1 MAQANSAANA
11 LGGLGKFTE
20 LRQRLLFVLLA
31 LVVYRVGSYIPVP
44 GVNPQ
49 RMLELMDNQKGT
61 IVDMFNMF
69 SGGALHRF
77 SLFALNVVPYIS
89 ASIIVQ
95 LSGQIYGPW
104 KALRN
109 EGESGRRKLT
119 QYSRLFAV
127 VLAVVQ
133 SFGIAS
139 ALQKQGVAYDQ
150 GIGFV
155 LTAVVALTTGT
166 IFLMW
171 LGEQITERGIGNGV
185 SLIIFA
191 GIVSGLPS
199 AVINT
204 LGQVSSGDISILA
217 ILLIIVLV
225 FGVTFFVVFME
236 RGLRKI
242 TVNYARRQGGR
253 QGYMNQSSHL
263 PLKLNMAGVIPPIFA
278 SSLILFPSTI
288 STWLSSANANAQ
300 GWQGTLSRTLQSV
313 ANALAPAQPLHM
325 LLYGIMIIG
334 FAFFYTALVFNSQ
347 ETAENLKKSGALIP
361 GIRPGKAT
369 GEYIDG
375 VMTRLTLIGALY
387 LVLVCLMPEV
397 LRAWLKVPFYFG
409 GTSLLIVVV
418 VVMDFTSQIQAHLMS
433 HQYEG
438 LMKKANLKGS
448 GRGGLARS

>member
-1 MAQANSAANA
+1 LAQANSAVSA

-31 LVVYRVGSYIPVP
+31 LIVYRVGSFIPVP
-44 GVNPQ
+44 GVDPQ
-49 RMLELMDNQKGT
+49 AMLQLMESQKGT

-69 SGGALHRF
+69 SGGALNRF

-95 LSGQIYGPW
+95 LAGQIYGPW
-104 KALRN
+104 KALKN

-204 LGQVSSGDISILA
+204 LQQVSSGDIGVGA
-217 ILLIIVLV
+217 IFLIAVLV
-225 FGVTFFVVFME
+225 LGVTYFVVFME

-288 STWLSSANANAQ
+288 STWLSSANSTAE
-300 GWQGTLSRTLQSV
+300 GWQGMVSRSLQSV

-325 LLYGIMIIG
+325 LLYGVMIIG

-397 LRAWLKVPFYFG
+397 LRAWLNVPFYFG

-418 VVMDFTSQIQAHLMS
+418 VVMDFTAQIQAHLMS

-438 LMKKANLKGS
+438 LMKKANLKGGS
-448 GRGGLARS
+448 RGGFARG

>member
-1 MAQANSAANA
+1 LAQSNSVAA

-20 LRQRLLFVLLA
+20 LRSRLLFVLLA
-31 LVVYRVGSYIPVP
+31 LIVYRVGSYIPVP
-44 GVNPQ
+44 GVDTDK
-49 RMLELMDNQKGT
+49 LLSLMDSQKGT

-89 ASIIVQ
+89 ASIVVQ
-95 LSGQIYGPW
+95 LMGQIYGPW
-104 KALRN
+104 KAMKN
-109 EGESGRRKLT
+109 EGEAGRRKLT
-119 QYSRLFAV
+119 QYSRFGAV
-127 VLAVVQ
+127 FLAVIQ
-133 SFGIAS
+133 SFFLARG
-139 ALQKQGVAYDQ
+139 LQSQGVSYDT
-150 GIGFV
+150 GPGFL
-155 LTAVVALTTGT
+155 LTATVALTTGT
-166 IFLMW
+166 MFLMW

-191 GIVSGLPS
+191 GIVSGLP
-199 AVINT
+199 AAAYNT
-204 LGQVSSGDISILA
+204 LNQVATGDMNILTLLGILA
-217 ILLIIVLV
+217 LV
-225 FGVTFFVVFME
+225 GGVTYFVVFME

-263 PLKLNMAGVIPPIFA
+263 PLKLNMSGVIPPIFA

-288 STWLSSANANAQ
+288 STWMSSAGAQ
-300 GWQGTLSRTLQSV
+300 AEGWQGSLSRSMQWV

-325 LLYGIMIIG
+325 LLYGLMIIG

-369 GEYIDG
+369 GEYVDG
-375 VMTRLTLIGALY
+375 VVTRLTLWGALY
-387 LVLVCLMPEV
+387 LVAVCLLPEM
-397 LRAWLKVPFYFG
+397 LRAWANVPFYFG

-418 VVMDFTSQIQAHLMS
+418 VVMDFTAQIQAHLMS

-438 LMKKANLKGS
+438 LMKKANLKGGS
-448 GRGGLARS
+448 RGGLARG